1 MGWDDDRARKE
12 FAWLSLMS
20 RMKYDG
26 YHDFLAGVRFIE
38 SLASWMQQFQLPEE
52 RERAYAFLRQVL
64 VYVGPA
70 EMLRLVE
77 SLYPNHVQR
86 QLVHAVADAKN
97 IAPYRVWAVR
107 EGAEA
112 YDELLRRTIFIGLSE
127 GARLDLFRR
136 ANAGVVSNEQ
146 VLLATYA
153 DEEKWD
159 KVLADLR
166 SDLNDPSAKFAVVY
180 LIDDFVGSGTTFIR
194 KDSKS
199 GAWKGKLASFHSTVS
214 EHVESYFDPNFIVCV
229 HHYLATDQA
238 ALVLSERHGAALR
251 EMGESKWFR
260 TVKFS
265 YGCVLP
271 AAFPIDK
278 SSVPAATEFI
288 ALAKKYFDSEDPSVR
303 NRHTD
308 EGGTQDVAL
317 GFAGCALPLV
327 LDHNTPNNSVA
338 LLWAETSGG
347 ADKESGDRRHAMR
360 PLFRR
365 RQRHSG

>member
-1 MGWDDDRARKE
+1 MGWDDDRARRE

-38 SLASWMQQFQLPEE
+38 SLASWMQQFELAQE
-52 RERAYAFLRQVL
+52 RERAYAFVRQVL

-77 SLYPNHVQR
+77 SLYANNVQR
-86 QLVHAVADAKN
+86 RLVRAVAEAQG
-97 IAPYRVWAVR
+97 IAAYRVWAVR
-107 EGAEA
+107 DAVIA
-112 YDELLRRTIFIGLSE
+112 FDRLLRRTIFIGLSE

-146 VLLATYA
+146 VLVATYA
-153 DEEKWD
+153 DDEKWNR
-159 KVLADLR
+159 VLADLR
-166 SDLNDPSAKFAVVY
+166 ADLNDPSATFAFVY

-194 KDSKS
+194 KDA
-199 GAWKGKLASFHSTVS
+199 GTGDWKGKLATFHSAVS
-214 EHVESYFDPNFIVCV
+214 RHLISHFDPNFVVCV
-229 HHYLATDQA
+229 HHFLATDQA
-238 ALVLSERHGAALR
+238 AQALSEGHAAAL
-251 EMGESKWFR
+251 EELGEGNWFGR
-260 TVKFS
+260 VEFS
-265 YGCVLP
+265 YGCVFP

-278 SSVPAATEFI
+278 SSVPAATSFI
-288 ALAKKYFDSEDPSVR
+288 ELARKYFDPEDSSLR
-303 NRHTD
+303 NRHTE
-308 EGGTQDVAL
+308 EGGTPDVSL

-347 ADKESGDRRHAMR
+347 AGKDGKDGRHTMR